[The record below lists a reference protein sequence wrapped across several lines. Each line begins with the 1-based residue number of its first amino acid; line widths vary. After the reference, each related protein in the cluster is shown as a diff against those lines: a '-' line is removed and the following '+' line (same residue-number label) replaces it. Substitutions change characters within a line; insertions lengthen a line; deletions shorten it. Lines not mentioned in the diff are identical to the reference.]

1 LPARIDEQTSSEIE
15 GVNEMNA
22 PKMAPILEIDEY
34 ETDDHDSWR
43 RTRWSA
49 DGETTEV
56 SLGSWPTDLD
66 S

>member
-1 LPARIDEQTSSEIE
+1 
-15 GVNEMNA
+15 MNA

-56 SLGSWPTDLD
+56 SLGSWPADLD